1 LYFLDSS
8 KEIDSQGSSTAELST
23 STGKT
28 RITTT
33 TSQGKYHWTVCASI
47 GCDQHTR
54 KLRIDNCGL
63 ITAD

>member
-1 LYFLDSS
+1 MLASTLIKSLYFLDSS

-33 TSQGKYHWTVCASI
+33 TSQGKYH
-47 GCDQHTR
+47 
-54 KLRIDNCGL
+54 
-63 ITAD
+63 